1 MPLHLDNLKDSIE
14 ALDELLTASEDDA
27 RMGRLSEIERIGIR
41 AGVVKHFEITYELSW
56 KLMARW
62 LNTNVG
68 PDTADGVTRRQLYRL
83 SAANKLIADV
93 DRWMRH
99 HDARNTTSHIYDR
112 KRAQQVYEAVRGFT
126 QDAPQLLKALEAR
139 NG

>member
-1 MPLHLDNLKDSIE
+1 MPLHLDNLRDSIE

-68 PDTADGVTRRQLYRL
+68 PETADGVTRRQLYRL
-83 SAANKLIADV
+83 SAANRLISDV

-99 HDARNTTSHIYDR
+99 HDARNTTSHICDR
-112 KRAQQVYEAVRGFT
+112 KRAQQVYEPVRGFT
-126 QDAPQLLKALEAR
+126 HNARQLLKVLEAH
-139 NG
+139 ND

>member
-1 MPLHLDNLKDSIE
+1 MPLHLDCLRDSIE
-14 ALDELLTASEDDA
+14 ALDELLTASEDEA

-41 AGVVKHFEITYELSW
+41 SGVVKHFEITYELSW

-68 PDTADGVTRRQLYRL
+68 SDTADGVTRRQLYRL
-83 SAANKLIADV
+83 SATHKLIADV

-99 HDARNTTSHIYDR
+99 HDARNTTSHIYDP
-112 KRAQQVYEAVRGFT
+112 KKAQQVYDAVRGFT
-126 QDAPQLLKALEAR
+126 HDARLLLKALEAR
-139 NG
+139 ND

>member
-1 MPLHLDNLKDSIE
+1 MPLHLDNLRDSIE
-14 ALDELLTASEDDA
+14 ALDELLTASEDEA

-62 LNTNVG
+62 LNTNVAS
-68 PDTADGVTRRQLYRL
+68 DTADGVTRRQLYRL
-83 SAANKLIADV
+83 SAANKLISDV
-93 DRWMRH
+93 DRWMQH

-112 KRAQQVYEAVRGFT
+112 EKAQQVYEAVKVFT

-139 NG
+139 ND

>member
-1 MPLHLDNLKDSIE
+1 MPLHLDNLRDSIE

-62 LNTNVG
+62 LNTNVASG
-68 PDTADGVTRRQLYRL
+68 TADGVTRRQLYRL
-83 SAANKLIADV
+83 SAANRLISDV
-93 DRWMRH
+93 DRWMQH

-112 KRAQQVYEAVRGFT
+112 EKAQQVYEAVKVFT

-139 NG
+139 ND

>member
-1 MPLHLDNLKDSIE
+1 MPLHLDSLRDSIE
-14 ALDELLTASEDDA
+14 AHDELLTASEDEA

-68 PDTADGVTRRQLYRL
+68 SDTADGVTRRQLYRL
-83 SAANKLIADV
+83 SAAHKLISDV
-93 DRWMRH
+93 DRWMQH

-112 KRAQQVYEAVRGFT
+112 KKAQQVYEAVEGSRTTRGYC
-126 QDAPQLLKALEAR
+126 
-139 NG
+139 

>member
-1 MPLHLDNLKDSIE
+1 MPLHLDNLRDSIE
-14 ALDELLTASEDDA
+14 ALDELLTASEDEA
-27 RMGRLSEIERIGIR
+27 RMALLSEIERIGIR

-68 PDTADGVTRRQLYRL
+68 PDAADGLTRRQLYRL
-83 SAANKLIADV
+83 SEKNRLISDV
-93 DRWMRH
+93 DRWMQH

-112 KRAQQVYEAVRGFT
+112 EKAQEVYEAVRGFT
-126 QDAPQLLKALEAR
+126 HDARQLLKALEAH
-139 NG
+139 ND

>member
-1 MPLHLDNLKDSIE
+1 MPLHLDNLRDSIE

-62 LNTNVG
+62 LNTNVAS
-68 PDTADGVTRRQLYRL
+68 DTADGVTRRQLYRL
-83 SAANKLIADV
+83 SAANRLISDV
-93 DRWMRH
+93 DRWMQH

-112 KRAQQVYEAVRGFT
+112 EKAQQVYEAVKVFT
-126 QDAPQLLKALEAR
+126 QDAPQLLKALETR
-139 NG
+139 ND

>member
-1 MPLHLDNLKDSIE
+1 MPLQLDNLRDSIE
-14 ALDELLTASEDDA
+14 ALDELLTASEDEA
-27 RMGRLSEIERIGIR
+27 RMALLSEIERIGIR

-68 PDTADGVTRRQLYRL
+68 PDAADGLTRRQLYRL
-83 SAANKLIADV
+83 SEKNRLISDV
-93 DRWMRH
+93 DRWMQH

-112 KRAQQVYEAVRGFT
+112 EKAQEVYEAVRGFT
-126 QDAPQLLKALEAR
+126 HDARQLLKALEAH
-139 NG
+139 ND

>member
-1 MPLHLDNLKDSIE
+1 MPLHLDNLRDSIE

-62 LNTNVG
+62 LNTNVAS
-68 PDTADGVTRRQLYRL
+68 DTADGVTRRQLYRL
-83 SAANKLIADV
+83 SAAHKLISDV

-99 HDARNTTSHIYDR
+99 HDTRNTTSHFYDR
-112 KRAQQVYEAVRGFT
+112 KKAQQVYEPVRGFT
-126 QDAPQLLKALEAR
+126 HDARQLLKVLEAH
-139 NG
+139 ND

>member
-1 MPLHLDNLKDSIE
+1 MPLHLDNLRDSIE

-62 LNTNVG
+62 LNTNVAS
-68 PDTADGVTRRQLYRL
+68 DTADGVTRRQLYRL
-83 SAANKLIADV
+83 SAANKLISDV

-99 HDARNTTSHIYDR
+99 HDARNATSHIYDR
-112 KRAQQVYEAVRGFT
+112 KRAQQVHEPVRGFT
-126 QDAPQLLKALEAR
+126 HDARQLLKVLEAR
-139 NG
+139 ND